1 MIVLVVGDVLSE
13 WGGGGGRVANASER
27 REGRRGVDERREWP
41 ERVRR
46 GARAEGDVCV
56 CVDCERV
63 GGWVESTVKVIP
75 GSTVAAH
82 LHSLC

>member
-1 MIVLVVGDVLSE
+1 MCDRVIVLVVGDVLSG

-46 GARAEGDVCV
+46 GARVEGDVCV
-56 CVDCERV
+56 CVDCE
-63 GGWVESTVKVIP
+63 WVESTV
-75 GSTVAAH
+75 GRSEGHTW
-82 LHSLC
+82 